1 MEQVNFDMMLH
12 EHSDLG
18 CEDGKTCSKCNQ
30 FLPLDKFNFASGG
43 NYLRAECRSCNNEMQ
58 SLERWLAEAES
69 MAKDLENHSL
79 IIYHHLKLL
88 QTAYNSKRKQDM
100 SEGLTDVS

>member
-1 MEQVNFDMMLH
+1 MKSLTEIYTPLIKNLVAL
-12 EHSDLG
+12 
-18 CEDGKTCSKCNQ
+18 NQ
-30 FLPLDKFNFASGG
+30 EIRQKLSYMPSYTEL
-43 NYLRAECRSCNNEMQ
+43 EMQ